1 MKKVLVE
8 TVVISKNYYV
18 VELNDNDPIDWAGDS
33 VVMDEAP
40 LVQSRYLD
48 YAIDSIREVSDAELA
63 KLKG

>member
-18 VELNDNDPIDWAGDS
+18 VELNDQDPIEWAGDT

>member
-18 VELNDNDPIDWAGDS
+18 VELNDNDPIDWAGDT

>member
-8 TVVISKNYYV
+8 TGVISKNYYV
-18 VELNDNDPIDWAGDS
+18 VELNDQDPIEWAGDT

-40 LVQSRYLD
+40 LVQSKYLD